1 MNGPNPLPGPT
12 GTPPAYDGQNR
23 APQMVRV
30 RMPYTKPWVTYT
42 IMGLTIVIYVLQLA
56 GQYLLGTDYVTL
68 YGVKVNE
75 LIASGEVWRLFT
87 PMLLHGSMLHIAFNM
102 YALFA
107 FGRRLELFYGHWR
120 FLAMYVLA
128 GFTGN
133 VLSYA
138 FSTSVSLGASTAI
151 YGLLGAEGVFLFRNW
166 KLFGNAARRDLQ
178 NLVILLVVNLVI
190 GMNARFDNWGHL
202 GGLIGGVAF
211 AWLAGPLLE
220 IGFDEKGP
228 VFRDQHGDREAVF
241 ALVLVGMSFA
251 ILALVATLMRS

>member
-1 MNGPNPLPGPT
+1 MNGSNPLPGPA
-12 GTPPAYDGQNR
+12 GAPPANDGQAR
-23 APQMVRV
+23 TPQMVRV

-42 IMGLTIVIYVLQLA
+42 IMGLTIFIYLLQLA
-56 GQYLLGTDYVTL
+56 GQYLLGADYVTF

-75 LIASGEVWRLFT
+75 LIAAGEVWRLFT
-87 PMLLHGSMLHIAFNM
+87 PMLLHGSILHIAFNM

-107 FGRRLELFYGHWR
+107 FGTRLELFYGHWR
-120 FLAMYVLA
+120 FLAMYVVA
-128 GFTGN
+128 GFAGN

-138 FSTSVSLGASTAI
+138 FSPAASLGASTAI
-151 YGLLGAEGVFLFRNW
+151 FGLLGAEGVFLFRNW

-190 GMNARFDNWGHL
+190 GLNARFDNWGHL
-202 GGLIGGVAF
+202 GGLIGGIAF

-228 VFRDQHGDREAVF
+228 VFRDQHGDREAVI
-241 ALVLVGMSFA
+241 AAVVVAMGFA
-251 ILALVATLMRS
+251 ILALVITLMRS